1 MLSGIYIVNYTI
13 GYIFSFIV
21 SFIFLL
27 FLIAALVW
35 YILVFV
41 KGKGPLIQFTDG
53 SVTFTD
59 GFLIQKPSAGGNGS
73 ADTASG
79 ISAGTQTT
87 SGGKK
92 FCSQCGTEYSVGAR
106 FCPKCGAKTP
116 E

>member
-1 MLSGIYIVNYTI
+1 MSGIYIVNYTI

-41 KGKGPLIQFTDG
+41 RGKEPVVVFTTN
-53 SVTFTD
+53 SNA
-59 GFLIQKPSAGGNGS
+59 QKPSAGAGS
-73 ADTASG
+73 SDADAG
-79 ISAGTQTT
+79 IAAGMQTNAV
-87 SGGKK
+87 SIR

-106 FCPKCGAKTP
+106 FCPKCGARIP

>member
-1 MLSGIYIVNYTI
+1 MSGIYIVNYTI

-53 SVTFTD
+53 
-59 GFLIQKPSAGGNGS
+59 FLIQKPSAGGNGS
-73 ADTASG
+73 ADTASES
-79 ISAGTQTT
+79 SAGTQTT
-87 SGGKK
+87 SGGKR

-116 E
+116 K